1 MVFLLRELPL
11 NDEISIFGL
20 PDRISCAKT
29 IDEVSNIEKELVGI
43 FGDVPPRTKHL
54 LLFSR
59 VRVLFTP
66 TPATKIV
73 VQDGF
78 VEIYLEDLRDG
89 LDSFLHSVA
98 LFAHD
103 ALLEIKLFPEGQSYL
118 KIVLYM
124 SGVNNLFSL
133 LLSFV
138 RLFDGGKLN

>member
-1 MVFLLRELPL
+1 M
-11 NDEISIFGL
+11 
-20 PDRISCAKT
+20 
-29 IDEVSNIEKELVGI
+29 
-43 FGDVPPRTKHL
+43 
-54 LLFSR
+54 LFSR
-59 VRVLFTP
+59 VRVLFAP

-73 VQDGF
+73 VHDGF
-78 VEIYLEDLRDG
+78 VEVYLEDLRDG
-89 LDSFLHSVA
+89 LDSFLRSVA
-98 LFAHD
+98 LFAHE

>member
-1 MVFLLRELPL
+1 M
-11 NDEISIFGL
+11 
-20 PDRISCAKT
+20 
-29 IDEVSNIEKELVGI
+29 
-43 FGDVPPRTKHL
+43 
-54 LLFSR
+54 LFSR
-59 VRVLFTP
+59 ARVLFTP

-78 VEIYLEDLRDG
+78 IEIYLEDLGDG

-103 ALLEIKLFPEGQSYL
+103 ALLEIKLFPEGQSCL

-124 SGVNNLFSL
+124 SGMNNLFSL

-138 RLFDGGKLN
+138 RLFGGGKLN